1 MYFNL
6 IQDGNTP
13 LELAEIN
20 GHGSHPIVQELKGG
34 DVSYFCVLMN
44 IHHRCIA
51 TYLIVVFISFMTAQ
65 MCFLHSRQKPFPEV
79 PQMAANVNSFDV
91 LTSETGA
98 QRLM

>member
-44 IHHRCIA
+44 IA
-51 TYLIVVFISFMTAQ
+51 T
-65 MCFLHSRQKPFPEV
+65 
-79 PQMAANVNSFDV
+79 PQMHSYIFNNC
-91 LTSETGA
+91 
-98 QRLM
+98 

>member
-51 TYLIVVFISFMTAQ
+51 TYLLIVYTQMWLADLLQYSGNNFI
-65 MCFLHSRQKPFPEV
+65 
-79 PQMAANVNSFDV
+79 
-91 LTSETGA
+91 
-98 QRLM
+98 